1 MSKIK
6 VEIESGKSDRRTALR
21 FPLHLLVRYQRIGS
35 GVSNWSVGRTVDIS
49 SSGLL
54 FTTPEPLAPGQA
66 VEAYISWPV
75 ALDKR
80 IPLKLVI
87 KGSVVWSTGN
97 QTAMCF
103 ERHEFRTAPASDI

>member
-1 MSKIK
+1 MSRTN
-6 VEIESGKSDRRTALR
+6 VEIENGKSDRRTGIR
-21 FPLHLLVRYQRIGS
+21 FPLNLMVRYQRIGS

-49 SSGLL
+49 SSGLV
-54 FTTPEPLAPGQA
+54 FTTSEPLAPGQA
-66 VEAYISWPV
+66 VEACISWPV

-103 ERHEFRTAPASDI
+103 ERHEFRTAPAGDV